1 MVRRPRY
8 QFGSVQRKPRKLGP
22 DMWVYRYTDLA
33 GKKRSIE
40 IGDLDRYRT
49 KAQALR
55 AAEHLRLSTN
65 PDAAVQR
72 GVTFGALLD
81 RYDAEEM
88 PARYSTSTAYR
99 SYIRT
104 HIRPKWAGYALDE
117 VKAFAVERWLK
128 TLTLAPK
135 SRNHIKTIMLNV
147 FECAMRWEMVPFG
160 RNPMSLVRVPGCSKR
175 REAPRVLSALECQ
188 KLLAHLQTEPYR
200 TMLMV
205 AMCLGLRCS
214 EWAALQWRD
223 VDFDAGTISI
233 NRAIVVNRV
242 DEVKTAYSGKT
253 LPLNPMLARSLKE
266 QLDRTQ
272 WKDPDDWVFASP
284 YTDGL
289 KPYQPWKYAAKVM
302 KIAALEAGLGEGIGW
317 HTFRHSYSSMLRDL
331 RVDVKVQQELL
342 RHADIRTT
350 LNVYTQGVAENL
362 RTANNLVAS
371 EVLTGSIQ

>member
-1 MVRRPRY
+1 MRRPRY
-8 QFGSVQRKPRKLGP
+8 QFGSVQRKPRQLGP
-22 DMWVYRYTDLA
+22 DVWVYRYIDSA
-33 GKKRSIE
+33 GKKRSVE
-40 IGDLDRYRT
+40 VGDLDHYPT
-49 KAQALR
+49 KKQALQ
-55 AAEHLRLSTN
+55 AAEHLRLSVN
-65 PDAAVQR
+65 PDTAVQR

-104 HIRPKWAGYALDE
+104 HIRPKWAGYELGA
-117 VKAFAVERWLK
+117 VKAFAVELWLK
-128 TLTLAPK
+128 TLSLAPK
-135 SRNHIKTIMLNV
+135 SKNHIKTIMGNV
-147 FECAMRWEMVPFG
+147 FECAMRWEMVPYG

-175 REAPRVLSALECQ
+175 RKAPRVLSAAECQ

-205 AMCLGLRCS
+205 AMSLGLRCS
-214 EWAALQWRD
+214 EWAALQWQD

-253 LPLNPMLARSLKE
+253 LPLHPMLASALSEQRNRSLW
-266 QLDRTQ
+266 TG
-272 WKDPDDWVFASP
+272 PGDWIFANPQSGG
-284 YTDGL
+284 TN
-289 KPYQPWKYAAKVM
+289 PYQPWKYAAKKM
-302 KIAALEAGLGEGIGW
+302 KEAAIKAGLGEGIGW

-331 RVDVKVQQELL
+331 QVDVKVQQELL

-362 RTANNLVAS
+362 RTANHLVVS
-371 EVLTGSIQ
+371 GVLTGFIQ

>member
-1 MVRRPRY
+1 MRRARY
-8 QFGSVQRKPRKLGP
+8 QFGSVQRKPRRLGP
-22 DMWVYRYTDLA
+22 DVWVYRYSDSA
-33 GKKRSIE
+33 GKKRSVE
-40 IGDLDRYRT
+40 IGDLDRYST
-49 KAQALR
+49 KKQALR
-55 AAEHLRLSTN
+55 AAEHLRLSIN
-65 PDAAVQR
+65 PDTAVQR

-104 HIRPKWAGYALDE
+104 HIRPKWAGYELAE
-117 VKAFAVERWLK
+117 VKAFAVEQWLK

-175 REAPRVLSALECQ
+175 RKAPRVLSAAECQ

-205 AMCLGLRCS
+205 AMSLGLRCS
-214 EWAALQWRD
+214 EWAALQWQD
-223 VDFDAGTISI
+223 VDFAAGTISI

-253 LPLNPMLARSLKE
+253 LPLHPMLASALSEQRNRSLW
-266 QLDRTQ
+266 TG
-272 WKDPDDWVFASP
+272 PGDWIFANPQSGG
-284 YTDGL
+284 T
-289 KPYQPWKYAAKVM
+289 KPYQPWKYAAKKM
-302 KIAALEAGLGEGIGW
+302 KEAAIQAGLGEGIGW

-331 RVDVKVQQELL
+331 QVDVKVQQELL

-350 LNVYTQGVAENL
+350 LNVYMQGVPENL
-362 RTANNLVAS
+362 RTANDLVVL